1 MVMTPKR
8 NWLAV
13 LLLTLSV
20 LTTMPFVRAQSLPV
34 KTIVLPNG
42 HHIYVVEKRDQP
54 IVTIDTW
61 VKTGSVNETA
71 DNNGVSHFLEHLIFK
86 GTPTRKPGEV
96 DQIIES
102 KGAVFNAA
110 TSNDF
115 THYYITLPSS
125 FFSQAVAL
133 HADMLL
139 NAIVPPDEL
148 TRERPVVQEEINRSA
163 DNPQRQL
170 FRAFMQQV
178 FPGHGY
184 GLDTLG
190 PKRLIGTIPRE
201 KILGYYHYWY
211 QPSRF
216 HTVVVGDV
224 STDQAVGVVK
234 QAFAGKDPRALK
246 AVSLQAAPKAVYQPP
261 QPRAIQPVSQSA
273 AHVSG
278 LQTIN
283 SLYWTI
289 GWQAPK
295 AALLDDVVALD
306 AAMFALGGGRNSRL
320 YKQLVEEQP
329 LVTSLAAYNMTLKDA
344 GTVQVYAEMKPENW
358 PQVSQM
364 VQQALHT
371 LRNDNITQAE
381 LDAFKVQTLTE
392 KRFNQESTD
401 GLANNIGYFATV
413 SKLAD
418 LDTYMEKVQGLT
430 LEAVK
435 KAVQKYIE
443 LDKTTS
449 MAIVPSDQVK
459 ATLAAHT
466 PWVKGLAQPI
476 KVAHTHAAPASTAQL
491 QSLTL
496 PNGTRLVLNA
506 LPGAQTTTIKLFA
519 AGGRRV
525 ESKPGLAAIAAT
537 MLTKGTHNR
546 TAQDINELLE
556 AKGLTLTVTS
566 RDDVLEISGSATA
579 DEWSTLQT
587 LLLDVLQHPNLTQ
600 AELDKAR
607 TRARQAILSS
617 RDDLS
622 TRASETFYQA
632 LYPNHPYGAVG
643 QRVLDTLDSVTLEDV
658 KAYLGQVI
666 TPSGLT
672 VVLSGKLPVQP
683 VKTVRQLVQQLP
695 YQPHQAMAE
704 ASGVSQ
710 PPIVTEPPVLPAQ
723 PGLHEVTLPTASA
736 TRMIQG
742 YQLPGIASPQY
753 PVAKV
758 LAAVLGNGMS
768 SRLFTELREKQSLA
782 YEIYASVQPGVQ
794 ASTLM
799 LVAGTDPKNQQ
810 AVEAGFKQQLD
821 KLAST
826 PLTPAELQAV
836 KDKLVGQFALAH
848 ETPAEQAY
856 YLGYYEAIG
865 LGYGYDKTYPQQ
877 LKAVTA
883 QQVQAFA
890 SQLLQQTPTWAVVRP
905 AEKTAVQTVGPSDK
919 PLK

>member
-1 MVMTPKR
+1 MTVKRIGLQR
-8 NWLAV
+8 NWLACLV
-13 LLLTLSV
+13 LLMSAALP
-20 LTTMPFVRAQSLPV
+20 MPFVLAQTLPV
-34 KTIVLPNG
+34 KTVTMPNG
-42 HHIYVVEKRDQP
+42 HHIHVVEKRDQP

-61 VKTGSVNETA
+61 VKTGSVNETT

-125 FFSQAVAL
+125 FFAQAVGL

-148 TRERPVVQEEINRSA
+148 ARERPVVQEEINRST

-170 FRAFMQQV
+170 FRAFMEKV

-190 PKRLIGTIPRE
+190 PKSLIGNIPRE

-224 STDQAVGVVK
+224 NTEQAVNVVK
-234 QAFAGKDPRALK
+234 QAFAAKDPRALK
-246 AVSLQAAPKAVYQPP
+246 AANLAKYQPP
-261 QPRAIQPVSQSA
+261 QPNVILPVSQPTA
-273 AHVSG
+273 QVSG

-283 SLYWTI
+283 NLYWTV

-295 AALLDDVVALD
+295 ASLLDDVVALD

-320 YKQLVEEQP
+320 YKRLVEEQP
-329 LVTSLAAYNMTLKDA
+329 LVSNLAAYNMTLKEA

-364 VQQALHT
+364 VKEALQT
-371 LRNDNITQAE
+371 LRTDNMTQAE

-401 GLANNIGYFATV
+401 GLANNIGYFAIV

-418 LDTYMEKVQGLT
+418 MDTYVEKVQSLT
-430 LEAVK
+430 LEDVK
-435 KAVQKYIE
+435 KAVQKYLV

-449 MAIVPSDQVK
+449 MAIAPSKQVK
-459 ATLAAHT
+459 AVLAAHT
-466 PWVKGLAQPI
+466 PWVQNLAQP
-476 KVAHTHAAPASTAQL
+476 VAVAQQKNAPADLAAVQKV
-491 QSLTL
+491 TL

-519 AGGRRV
+519 EGGRRI

-537 MLTKGTHNR
+537 LLTKGTQSR

-556 AKGLTLTVTS
+556 AKGLSLSATS

-579 DEWSTLQT
+579 DEWSTLQA
-587 LLLDVLQHPNLTQ
+587 LLLDVLQHPNLSQT
-600 AELDKAR
+600 ELDKAK
-607 TRARQAILSS
+607 TRAKQAILSS

-643 QRVLDTLDSVTLEDV
+643 QRVLDSLDNITLDDV
-658 KAYLGQVI
+658 KAYLSQAM
-666 TPSGLT
+666 TTQGLT

-683 VKTVRQLVQQLP
+683 IKTVRQLVQQLP
-695 YQPHQAMAE
+695 YQGQTTAT
-704 ASGVSQ
+704 VT
-710 PPIVTEPPVLPAQ
+710 PPSVLPAK
-723 PGLHEVTLPTASA
+723 PGLHEVTLPSAAA
-736 TRMIQG
+736 TRLIQG

-753 PVAKV
+753 PIAKV

-782 YEIYASVQPGVQ
+782 YEIYASVQPGMQ
-794 ASTLM
+794 ASTMM

-810 AVEAGFKQQLD
+810 AVEAGFKQQLE
-821 KLAST
+821 KLAT
-826 PLTPAELQAV
+826 TLLTADELQAV

-856 YLGYYEAIG
+856 YLGYYEAVG
-865 LGYGYDKTYPQQ
+865 LGFEYDKTYPKK
-877 LKAVTA
+877 LKTVTSE
-883 QQVQAFA
+883 QVQDFA
-890 SQLLQQTPTWAVVRP
+890 KQLLQHKPTWVVVRP
-905 AEKTAVQTVGPSDK
+905 EGKSDLKPETTVK
-919 PLK
+919 